1 MKVKTSTGFVADIDD
16 SILDD
21 WEYLE
26 NLNKADK
33 GDVDAL
39 LKVYLAALGDEQYE
53 ALKEHC
59 RNEKTGRIS
68 SKRMQNEFLELL
80 NGDEDSK
87 KF

>member
-1 MKVKTSTGFVADIDD
+1 MKAKTSTGFVADIDD
-16 SILDD
+16 GILDD

-59 RNEKTGRIS
+59 RSEKTGRIS

>member
-1 MKVKTSTGFVADIDD
+1 MKVKTTTGFVADIDD
-16 SILDD
+16 GILDD

-26 NLNKADK
+26 NLNRADK

-59 RNEKTGRIS
+59 RSEKTGRIS

>member
-1 MKVKTSTGFVADIDD
+1 MKVKTTTGFVADIDD
-16 SILDD
+16 GILDD

-39 LKVYLAALGDEQYE
+39 LKVYLTALGDEQYE

-59 RNEKTGRIS
+59 RSEKTGRIS